1 MEEGKGAR
9 SQVTETE
16 GSGGLDVK
24 ADFWN
29 SSRERLLILNGT
41 SVLRLLSGVLGRFN
55 GGGG

>member
-24 ADFWN
+24 DFWN

-41 SVLRLLSGVLGRFN
+41 SVLRLLSRVLERFS